1 MGTNIIIYLFRVAH
15 RICTSCIS
23 CHLVKS
29 GLYRC
34 FALHK
39 CQQKNKVKRKNHNE
53 IITHLFSVQ
62 RGRPPQEQTKM
73 QNVQKYFFL
82 WVSNTRQLWWFKTK
96 MQKKLYKHVVLSSS
110 AACGKFMFLLLASCN
125 LYNKTGDWLHLI
137 LLFEKAFCY
146 TCRDGAPLSCE
157 DFFQM
162 KVVFSLNVT
171 MCVFKSPQQMKVP
184 PQQEL

>member
-1 MGTNIIIYLFRVAH
+1 MNLPVSPLWASMCIFRYAVRLMDFWQWAQFLLFIYFRVAH
-15 RICTSCIS
+15 RICWCTSCIS

-53 IITHLFSVQ
+53 IITHLFYVQ

-82 WVSNTRQLWWFKTK
+82 WVSNTRQLWWEVLKQKCKK
-96 MQKKLYKHVVLSSS
+96 MIQ
-110 AACGKFMFLLLASCN
+110 
-125 LYNKTGDWLHLI
+125 
-137 LLFEKAFCY
+137 
-146 TCRDGAPLSCE
+146 TCRPFVIGGLRQIASATSFL
-157 DFFQM
+157 QIIW
-162 KVVFSLNVT
+162 
-171 MCVFKSPQQMKVP
+171 
-184 PQQEL
+184 